1 MSLGGGGGVNPGP
14 WGPLLFASSSPAAA
28 RELSGL
34 HLKLPEAF
42 QSSQQIRL
50 LDLEGARVVPM

>member
-1 MSLGGGGGVNPGP
+1 MGGVNPGP

-34 HLKLPEAF
+34 HLELPGAF
-42 QSSQQIRL
+42 QSSQKIRL
-50 LDLEGARVVPM
+50 LELEGPRVVPM

>member
-1 MSLGGGGGVNPGP
+1 MSSGGLTQVPGDP
-14 WGPLLFASSSPAAA
+14 SLFASSSPAAA

-34 HLKLPEAF
+34 HLELPGAF

-50 LDLEGARVVPM
+50 LELEGPRVVPI